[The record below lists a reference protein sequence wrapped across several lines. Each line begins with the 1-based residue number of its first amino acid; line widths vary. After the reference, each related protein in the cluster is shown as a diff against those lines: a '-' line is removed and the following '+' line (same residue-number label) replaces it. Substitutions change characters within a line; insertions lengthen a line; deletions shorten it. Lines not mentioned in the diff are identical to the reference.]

1 MQLRRH
7 GRLTLVLLV
16 AALTTIM
23 LAAATAAAAPKAT
36 LKPADTVYING
47 KVVTVDKK
55 FSIKQAVAVSKGKIV
70 AVGTTKAIKKYVGK
84 KTKVVDLKGKMML
97 PGINDSHNHTSGLGR
112 VLPPLSSISITRR
125 TVSATSWPW

>member
-55 FSIKQAVAVSKGKIV
+55 FSIKQLFGDVTPRFLRQKLALAVTGVRLHSQPNTDPVAFGKRH
-70 AVGTTKAIKKYVGK
+70 
-84 KTKVVDLKGKMML
+84 
-97 PGINDSHNHTSGLGR
+97 GIAADTC
-112 VLPPLSSISITRR
+112 
-125 TVSATSWPW
+125 